1 MTIDV
6 QVNANTNPAIQA
18 LDRLGTKIEQVQSK
32 FSDSFG
38 KMNTAATALGGALLA
53 LGASVAAFA
62 DEVTDVAAANGLAT
76 AEVLAFQAALASSGG
91 KADNVGQALQRLS
104 NAVDD
109 ANNGNMKA
117 VGSFA
122 KLGVSMGDLG
132 RLSQS
137 EIREKLLTSLSQIP
151 DAMQRNALA
160 TEFFGKSLIGVDL
173 QKLIAEERAAREEAE
188 KYAPALETAGAAFD
202 NLAKIARQIKLAF
215 AEAFEPLFKLLGSI
229 KIDTDLL
236 VVGFRAIGAALAV
249 IVGASVIRGVLALR
263 DAFILLNAVVS
274 KNPLIALGSAAAGI
288 AAYVGLT
295 KDATDATK
303 ELNKEVD
310 KPKAQNAAR
319 DQSGYTDAL
328 NKQKSAISKSSDE
341 LERGFRIA
349 RDKYDIDLRGLGLTE
364 DQKNQE
370 AAKAKIQQDA
380 DKAKADA
387 QAAFDA
393 LDKTSQ
399 GFQRAFLNE
408 TLKGIDD
415 KAAKEKTASDQ
426 RLSFYAQERDLL
438 KQLQAI
444 VGLGAGQRK
453 AMFDAQMK
461 FENSRITGLNEEIA
475 AEEQLKAITNLRAEL
490 MSRTS
495 KLSEKDRAAAVDAI
509 SSILDNAENLKSG
522 VFDFGFT
529 LKKAFSEAKLSPEA
543 QKVLTGEPF
552 TKFIDNGKNAT
563 AMLQFFTGQS
573 REFGYG
579 WEQAFK
585 NFSRQAT
592 DGASQAQ
599 TAFST
604 IGKSIEDVIVG
615 AAKSTKNRFK
625 TMISDISEMILRS
638 NIRAL
643 MNNLLG
649 DGNGGLSDTG
659 VTLGNIV
666 KGLLPGFANG
676 GIIGTNGPVLVGER
690 GPEILSGAAG
700 RSVTPN
706 SALGG
711 TVIYN
716 ISAVDARSFKQ
727 LVAQD
732 PSFIHAVA
740 SQGARSTPNRR

>member
-38 KMNTAATALGGALLA
+38 KMNIAATALGGALLA

-104 NAVDD
+104 QAVDD

-160 TEFFGKSLIGVDL
+160 TEFFGKSLMGVDL
-173 QKLIAEERAAREEAE
+173 KRLISEEQAAREEAE
-188 KYAPALETAGAAFD
+188 KYAPALETAGEAFD
-202 NLAKIARQIKLAF
+202 NILKIAKQIKLAF
-215 AEAFEPLFKLLGSI
+215 AEAFEPLFKIIKDL

-236 VVGFRAIGAALAV
+236 VVGFRAIGAALIA
-249 IVGASVIRGVLALR
+249 ITAAGVIRGVLALK
-263 DAFILLNAVVS
+263 DAFILLNAVTS
-274 KNPLIALGSAAAGI
+274 KNPLIALGTAAIGI
-288 AAYVGLT
+288 ASYIGLT

-303 ELNKEVD
+303 KLND
-310 KPKAQNAAR
+310 QANNPKPTNSGR

-349 RDKYDIDLRGLGLTE
+349 RDKYDIDLRGLSLTE
-364 DQKNQE
+364 DQKNAE

-387 QAAFDA
+387 QSAFDA

-399 GFQRAFLNE
+399 GIQRSFLAE

-415 KAAKEKTASDQ
+415 KAAKEKSASDQ
-426 RLSFYAQERDLL
+426 RLSKLAQERDLL

-444 VGLGAGQRK
+444 VGLDASGRK
-453 AMFDAQMK
+453 AMFDAQTK
-461 FENSRITGLNEEIA
+461 FDNSRIMNLNDEIA
-475 AEEQLKAITNLRAEL
+475 AEAKVAAITNLRAEL
-490 MSRTS
+490 MSRAS
-495 KLSEKDRAAAVDAI
+495 RLSDTDRAAAVNAI
-509 SSILDNAENLKSG
+509 SSILDNTENLKNG
-522 VFDFGFT
+522 VTDVGSS
-529 LKKAFSEAKLSPEA
+529 LRQAFSKENLSSAAFEA
-543 QKVLTGEPF
+543 LTKNPF
-552 TKFIDNGKNAT
+552 G
-563 AMLQFFTGQS
+563 QFLEQGQQVGVTNQLISDQS

-585 NFSRQAT
+585 TYSREA
-592 DGASQAQ
+592 GNAASQAQ
-599 TAFST
+599 TAFTTVSK
-604 IGKSIEDVIVG
+604 GIEDALVG
-615 AAKSTKNRFK
+615 MAKGTKDSFK
-625 TMISDISEMILRS
+625 SMLSGLAEMILRS
-638 NIRAL
+638 NIKAL

-649 DGNGGLSDTG
+649 DGNGGLSNIG
-659 VTLGNIV
+659 NTLGSIV
-666 KGLLPGFANG
+666 KALLPGFANG
-676 GIIGTNGPVLVGER
+676 GMIGTNGPVLVGER

>member
-18 LDRLGTKIEQVQSK
+18 LDRLGTKIQDVQGK

-38 KMNTAATALGGALLA
+38 KMNIAATALGGTLLA

-76 AEVLAFQAALASSGG
+76 AEVLAFQSALASSGG

-132 RLSQS
+132 SLSQS
-137 EIREKLLTSLSQIP
+137 EIREKLLTSLSKIP

-173 QKLIAEERAAREEAE
+173 QKLISEEKAAREEAE
-188 KYAPALETAGAAFD
+188 KYAPALDTAGAAFD
-202 NLAKIARQIKLAF
+202 NIAKIAKQIKLAF
-215 AEAFEPLFKLLGSI
+215 AEAFEPLFKIIKDL

-236 VVGFRAIGAALAV
+236 VIGFRAIGAALAV
-249 IVGASVIRGVLALR
+249 IVGAGVLRGVLALR
-263 DAFILLNAVVS
+263 DAFILLNAVIS
-274 KNPLIALGSAAAGI
+274 KNPLIALGAAAAGI

-303 ELNKEVD
+303 ELNKEVE

-319 DQSGYTDAL
+319 DQSGYNDAL
-328 NKQKSAISKSSDE
+328 KKQQSAISKSSNE
-341 LERGFRIA
+341 LERGFKIA

-399 GFQRAFLNE
+399 GFQRAFLAE

-415 KAAKEKTASDQ
+415 KATKEKSASDE
-426 RLSFYAQERDLL
+426 RLSKLAEERNLL
-438 KQLQAI
+438 KELQAI

-475 AEEQLKAITNLRAEL
+475 AEEQLKTIGILRAEL

-495 KLSEKDRAAAVDAI
+495 KLSETDKAAAVSAI
-509 SSILDNAENLKSG
+509 SSILDNTENLKSG

-552 TKFIDNGKNAT
+552 TQFIDNGKLAT
-563 AMLQFFTGQS
+563 GMLQGFTAQS

-649 DGNGGLSDTG
+649 DGNGGLSATG

-666 KGLLPGFANG
+666 KGLLPTFANG
-676 GIIGTNGPVLVGER
+676 GMIGTNGPVLVGER

-711 TVIYN
+711 TVVYN